1 MTDKSFAIQMLP
13 APVLKEAI
21 DDVLYV
27 HNLIDPAHGVVPA
40 LQEAAAGDKITLK
53 VSDSDGA
60 EKWSDSVELTSISAG
75 KPVELAIPKAP
86 FEKMLKAGKDARLQY
101 SLEHVGVQKHSIQRV
116 IEVKD

>member
-1 MTDKSFAIQMLP
+1 MTDKRFAIQMLP

-21 DDVLYV
+21 NDVLYV

-53 VSDSDGA
+53 VYDSDGA
-60 EKWSDSVELTSISAG
+60 EEWSGSVELTSISAG

-86 FEKMLKAGKDARLQY
+86 FEKMLKAGKNAGLQY
-101 SLEHVGVQKHSIQRV
+101 YIERAGTQKHSMQRV
-116 IEVKD
+116 IELKD

>member
-1 MTDKSFAIQMLP
+1 MTDKRFAIQMLP

-53 VSDSDGA
+53 VYDSDGA
-60 EKWSDSVELTSISAG
+60 EEWSGSVELTSISAG

-86 FEKMLKAGKDARLQY
+86 FEKMLKAGKNAVLQY
-101 SLEHVGVQKHSIQRV
+101 SLERAGTQKLSMQLV
-116 IEVKD
+116 IELKN